1 MPPVSCPYLL
11 FPKSPASAST
21 AAGTCRPGPEATSA
35 GKTGIENPAQPRL
48 LLAIYDLPS
57 HALTSS
63 GYTYRGQHVT
73 LTGPA
78 DLSQVTVLAP
88 DLIFADIWATAGLA
102 MGETA
107 FKEQIAQRR
116 LSGLYAR
123 KDGQLALFTEGDLQ
137 YVQKA

>member
-1 MPPVSCPYLL
+1 M
-11 FPKSPASAST
+11 
-21 AAGTCRPGPEATSA
+21 
-35 GKTGIENPAQPRL
+35 
-48 LLAIYDLPS
+48 AIYDLPS

-78 DLSQVTVLAP
+78 DLSQVTVLAL

>member
-1 MPPVSCPYLL
+1 M
-11 FPKSPASAST
+11 
-21 AAGTCRPGPEATSA
+21 
-35 GKTGIENPAQPRL
+35 
-48 LLAIYDLPS
+48 AIYDLPS

-88 DLIFADIWATAGLA
+88 DLIFADIRATAGLA